1 MKITS
6 IKTIPIEHMRI
17 IQLETDEGITGLGEA
32 ARDCHSD
39 AVSLIVEKMG
49 ISDAMSIEQFW
60 QQNYCQTFW
69 RGGPIWTSAVS
80 AVEQALWDI
89 NGKKLGV
96 PVSQLVGGKV
106 RDKVKMYTHFGGKT
120 PEECAQSAL
129 NRVERGYKAIKT
141 DPFGNAYQTMSA
153 KEMRET
159 FQRVKAT
166 REAVGD
172 DIDILIETHGRLNTT
187 TAIQAGRMLE
197 EFKPFF
203 YEEPVGPDNLDEMA
217 KVAESVNIPIATG
230 ERLYTRWGFRDL
242 LERQIADYIQPD
254 LCHAGGF
261 WEVRKIA
268 IMAEVYHIR
277 VIPHNPNGPISTV
290 IGLHFGACTPNF
302 EMLESI
308 LYNAEYWQ
316 AILKEPPELE
326 DGWMRVPTGPGWG
339 IELNEEGIAKLKRD
353 E

>member
-32 ARDCHSD
+32 ARDCHSE
-39 AVSLIVEKMG
+39 AVSVLVEKMG
-49 ISDAMSIEQFW
+49 VSDAMNIEQFW
-60 QQNYCQTFW
+60 QQGYCQTFW

-89 NGKKLGV
+89 TGKKLGV

-106 RDKVKMYTHFGGKT
+106 RDKVKMYTHFGGRT

-129 NRVERGYKAIKT
+129 SIVGRGYKAIKT

-153 KEMRET
+153 QEMRET

-187 TAIQAGRMLE
+187 TAIQAGLMLE

-203 YEEPVGPDNLDEMA
+203 YEEPVGPDNLEEMA

-230 ERLYTRWGFRDL
+230 ERLYTRWGFREL

-316 AILKEPPELE
+316 AILKKPPELE

-339 IELNEEGIAKLKRD
+339 IELNEEGIVKLQSKR
-353 E
+353 